1 MIKNGKNSTVG
12 AASGNMP
19 DVSDAIL
26 GWLRPLT
33 AQRMQKQ
40 IFDHEVQEIA
50 VTINIR
56 AVVQPLSPTQVMLK
70 PEGQR
75 TWVWKMLHVPND
87 NPFLLPDDRVI
98 VDGVKF
104 RVMGIYPYEADGYR
118 QYDCTQ
124 DYQGQ
129 A

>member
-1 MIKNGKNSTVG
+1 
-12 AASGNMP
+12 MP
-19 DVSDAIL
+19 DVRDAIL
-26 GWLRPLT
+26 GWLRPIV
-33 AQRMQKQ
+33 AKRMQKEV
-40 IFDHEVQEIA
+40 FNHKVQEISI
-50 VTINIR
+50 TLNLR
-56 AVVQPLSPTQVMLK
+56 ACVQPLSPTQVLLK

-87 NPFLLPDDRVI
+87 NPLLKPDDRVI
-98 VDGVKF
+98 IDGVFF

-129 A
+129 P